1 MIRFFLIYFLF
12 SHYPQAPLQRTSSQ
26 GSGAAAAL
34 LPARFKAPT
43 SPTSKMPSCSTLLF
57 RKVELEKQLIQDQA
71 NAVAAKME
79 SDRLLAE
86 EEAKVKRGLLREE
99 FQARLKAMDIT
110 PAQYR
115 HLANFLRSIRNQAR
129 LLSFGIA
136 LSFLGQRRLQL

>member
-1 MIRFFLIYFLF
+1 
-12 SHYPQAPLQRTSSQ
+12 
-26 GSGAAAAL
+26 
-34 LPARFKAPT
+34 
-43 SPTSKMPSCSTLLF
+43 MPSCSTLLF